1 MSAIELRSVSV
12 AYREAEVLREVS
24 LEVER
29 GEWVAVIGP
38 NGAGKST
45 LLRAVAGLVE
55 ATGVIGLGG
64 VDARTLG
71 RRERARRLALVP
83 QSPVLPPEMTVGEY
97 VLLGRTPHLGYL
109 ASESRH
115 DRAAAA
121 AAIRRLDLEP
131 FAERPLATLSG
142 GEGQRAVL
150 ARALA
155 QEAEIV
161 LLDEPTS
168 ALDIGRQQ
176 QVLDLVDVLR
186 REDGLTVLAAM
197 HDLTLAGQ
205 YAARLFLL
213 DGGRLV
219 AAGTPVEILRADLLA
234 EHYGAAVRVVADRGD
249 VFVLPA
255 RRAPENAEEAVCR
268 R

>member
-1 MSAIELRSVSV
+1 MVKLKLV
-12 AYREAEVLREVS
+12 AA
-24 LEVER
+24 
-29 GEWVAVIGP
+29 
-38 NGAGKST
+38 
-45 LLRAVAGLVE
+45 LL
-55 ATGVIGLGG
+55 AT
-64 VDARTLG
+64 
-71 RRERARRLALVP
+71 
-83 QSPVLPPEMTVGEY
+83 
-97 VLLGRTPHLGYL
+97 
-109 ASESRH
+109 
-115 DRAAAA
+115 AA
-121 AAIRRLDLEP
+121 AAIRRLDLGP

-205 YAARLFLL
+205 YSARLFLL

-219 AAGTPVEILRADLLA
+219 AAGGPAEILRADLLA
-234 EHYGAAVRVVADRGD
+234 DHYGGGGTCRRRRGD

-255 RRAPENAEEAVCR
+255 RRVREELICAR
-268 R
+268 

>member
-1 MSAIELRSVSV
+1 VSAIELRDVSV
-12 AYREAEVLREVS
+12 AYGEVEILRDVS
-24 LEVER
+24 LEVGR
-29 GEWVAVIGP
+29 GEWAAVIGP
-38 NGAGKST
+38 NGAGKTT
-45 LLRAVAGLVE
+45 LLRAVAGLVGW
-55 ATGVIGLGG
+55 TGTIELGG
-64 VDARTLG
+64 ADGRTLG
-71 RRERARRLALVP
+71 RRERASRLALVP

-121 AAIRRLDLEP
+121 AAIRRLELEP
-131 FAERPLATLSG
+131 FAERALTTLSG
-142 GEGQRAVL
+142 GEAQRAVL

-176 QVLDLVDVLR
+176 RVLDLVDVLR

-213 DGGRLV
+213 DGGMLV
-219 AAGTPVEILRADLLA
+219 AAGTPAEILRADLLA
-234 EHYGAAVRVVADRGD
+234 DHYGAAVRVVADGGD

-255 RRAPENAEEAVCR
+255 RRVREETLCGR
-268 R
+268 